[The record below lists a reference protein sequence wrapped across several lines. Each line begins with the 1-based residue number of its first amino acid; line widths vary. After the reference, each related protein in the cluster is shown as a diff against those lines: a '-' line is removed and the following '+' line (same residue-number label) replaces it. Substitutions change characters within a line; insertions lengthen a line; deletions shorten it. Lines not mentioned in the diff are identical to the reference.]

1 MKYALKISEMSSRS
15 KDYPHVKHLLT
26 FKGLVGYGW
35 FCLYIVKIDRGW
47 QMSNTDSFIDEVTE
61 EVRRD
66 RLFGYFRRY
75 GWIPAV
81 IIIGLVGG
89 TAYNEWST
97 VQVAQVAQAR
107 GDALLDALELEDVAE
122 RAASLSTIAHE
133 DEEALVAKLL
143 AAGVDAEQA
152 ADLLGSIA
160 TDNTQPQYIRDLARL
175 KMASIDGA
183 VTVDE
188 AAAILVELSEP
199 GGVYRN
205 VAMEL
210 LVALELRRGS
220 IEAALALLQAHI
232 KDADASSEQI
242 QRMAELIVALGA
254 IPELAY

>member
-1 MKYALKISEMSSRS
+1 LWDTDGFAYTSWKL
-15 KDYPHVKHLLT
+15 
-26 FKGLVGYGW
+26 
-35 FCLYIVKIDRGW
+35 DRGW
-47 QMSNTDSFIDEVTE
+47 QMSNSDSFIDEVTE

-122 RAASLSTIAHE
+122 RAASLSTIAQE
-133 DEEALVAKLL
+133 DEDALVAKLL

-160 TDNTQPQYIRDLARL
+160 TDDTQPQYIRDLARL

-220 IEAALALLQAHI
+220 VEAALALLQAHI

-242 QRMAELIVALGA
+242 QRMAELIVALGE

>member
-1 MKYALKISEMSSRS
+1 
-15 KDYPHVKHLLT
+15 
-26 FKGLVGYGW
+26 
-35 FCLYIVKIDRGW
+35 
-47 QMSNTDSFIDEVTE
+47 MSNSDSFIDEVTE

-81 IIIGLVGG
+81 IIIGLVGA

-133 DEEALVAKLL
+133 DEDALVAKLL

-160 TDNTQPQYIRDLARL
+160 TDDTQPQYIRDLARL

-188 AAAILVELSEP
+188 AAAILVELSKP

>member
-1 MKYALKISEMSSRS
+1 
-15 KDYPHVKHLLT
+15 
-26 FKGLVGYGW
+26 
-35 FCLYIVKIDRGW
+35 
-47 QMSNTDSFIDEVTE
+47 MSNSDSFIDEVTE

-133 DEEALVAKLL
+133 DEDALVAKLL
-143 AAGVDAEQA
+143 AAGVDVEQA

-160 TDNTQPQYIRDLARL
+160 TDDTQPQYIRDLARL

>member
-1 MKYALKISEMSSRS
+1 
-15 KDYPHVKHLLT
+15 
-26 FKGLVGYGW
+26 
-35 FCLYIVKIDRGW
+35 
-47 QMSNTDSFIDEVTE
+47 MSNSDSFIDEVTE

-122 RAASLSTIAHE
+122 RAASLSTIAQE
-133 DEEALVAKLL
+133 DEDALVAKLL

-160 TDNTQPQYIRDLARL
+160 TDDTQPQYIRDLARL

>member
-1 MKYALKISEMSSRS
+1 
-15 KDYPHVKHLLT
+15 
-26 FKGLVGYGW
+26 
-35 FCLYIVKIDRGW
+35 
-47 QMSNTDSFIDEVTE
+47 MSNSDSFIDEVTE

-81 IIIGLVGG
+81 IIIGLVGA

-133 DEEALVAKLL
+133 DEDALVAKLL

>member
-1 MKYALKISEMSSRS
+1 
-15 KDYPHVKHLLT
+15 
-26 FKGLVGYGW
+26 
-35 FCLYIVKIDRGW
+35 
-47 QMSNTDSFIDEVTE
+47 MSNSDRFIDEVTE

-81 IIIGLVGG
+81 ILIGLVGG

-97 VQVAQVAQAR
+97 VQVAQVEQAR

-122 RAASLSTIAHE
+122 RAASLSTIAQE
-133 DEEALVAKLL
+133 DEDALVAKLL

-160 TDNTQPQYIRDLARL
+160 TDDTQPQYIRDLARL